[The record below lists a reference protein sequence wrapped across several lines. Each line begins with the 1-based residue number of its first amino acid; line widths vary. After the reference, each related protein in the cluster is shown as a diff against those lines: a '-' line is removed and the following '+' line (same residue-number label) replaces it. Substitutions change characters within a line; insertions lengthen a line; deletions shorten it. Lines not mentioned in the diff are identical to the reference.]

1 MSKSNPLSVT
11 AVTAVAIAALL
22 ALPAHAEEAAPNAG
36 HRSISVAAQRDSQKN
51 QQAAAALSLP
61 VGDRAWVN
69 VGAGGSRS
77 RDTTSG
83 TTLKP
88 KQVSAGVGV
97 AGSAWQAT
105 LDATRRRDGSA
116 YNQTDW
122 AAAADVRP
130 VDGVSVGVDATHRS
144 ARARSS
150 TSATTDQRLRGRGV
164 GVHAAMA
171 VGSQLTVYGATLHN
185 RYNVAQTTTQA
196 GSPGGLGSLLL
207 PTRPSVVNRDE
218 LALARS
224 SQVGATWRFANQ
236 VAVSGEVMA
245 DRLQEGGS
253 LRTTQLKAAVPV
265 GGGWTLAPAVGRSH
279 GPQGNSATYGQLGAS
294 FAW

>member
-1 MSKSNPLSVT
+1 MSRLSIT
-11 AVTAVAIAALL
+11 TLAALL
-22 ALPAHAEEAAPNAG
+22 VLPALAHADEPAPNAG
-36 HRSISVAAQRDSQKN
+36 RRSVTVAAQRDSQKN
-51 QQAAAALSLP
+51 QQAAASLSLP

-69 VGAGGSRS
+69 VGAGTSRS
-77 RDTTSG
+77 QDAVTGRSYR
-83 TTLKP
+83 P

-116 YNQTDW
+116 LSQTDW

-130 VDGVSVGVDATHRS
+130 VDGVSVGVDATHRT
-144 ARARSS
+144 ARARN
-150 TSATTDQRLRGRGV
+150 ATTDQRLRGRGV
-164 GVHAAMA
+164 GVHGAVA
-171 VGSQLTVYGATLHN
+171 VGKQLTVYGATMRN
-185 RYNVAQTTTQA
+185 RYKLSETTTQA
-196 GSPGGLGSLLL
+196 GSPGALGLLQ
-207 PTRPSVVNRDE
+207 PRPSVVNRDE

-224 SQVGATWRFANQ
+224 SQVGATWRFDNQ

-253 LRTTQLKAAVPV
+253 LRTAQLKAAVPV
-265 GGGWTLAPAVGRSH
+265 GGGWTLAPALGRSH
-279 GPQGNSATYGQLGAS
+279 GPQGTRATYGQLAAQ

>member
-1 MSKSNPLSVT
+1 MSKSSRLSIT
-11 AVTAVAIAALL
+11 GFAALL
-22 ALPAHAEEAAPNAG
+22 ALPAFAHAEEAAPNAG
-36 HRSISVAAQRDSQKN
+36 HRSVSVAAQRDSQKN
-51 QQAAAALSLP
+51 QQAAASLSLP

-69 VGAGGSRS
+69 VGAGGSLS
-77 RDTTSG
+77 RDTASG

-130 VDGVSVGVDATHRS
+130 VDGASVGVDATHRT
-144 ARARSS
+144 ARARN
-150 TSATTDQRLRGRGV
+150 ATTDQRLRGRGV
-164 GVHAAMA
+164 GVHGAVA
-171 VGSQLTVYGATLHN
+171 VGSQLTVYGATMRN
-185 RYNVAQTTTQA
+185 RYQVNETTTQA
-196 GSPGGLGSLLL
+196 GSSGGLGSLLL
-207 PTRPSVVNRDE
+207 QPRPSIVNRDE

-245 DRLQEGGS
+245 DRLQDGGS

-265 GGGWTLAPAVGRSH
+265 GGGWTLAPAIGRSH
-279 GPQGNSATYGQLGAS
+279 GPQGSHATYGQLGAS